1 MNGISKQD
9 VFFCRKETIKTH
21 SGLTSYQSFHQF
33 QILSQTIQTNKTKM
47 SSSINI
53 RFIGIIAILSAI
65 ILMLQITST
74 MTQITFSK
82 DWRAGGKRSF
92 GSNNGYSNNADNLME
107 IFTRNNHCDQ
117 ITNNLIIIQ
126 ELIRVKKNFSS
137 NKF

>member
-1 MNGISKQD
+1 
-9 VFFCRKETIKTH
+9 
-21 SGLTSYQSFHQF
+21 
-33 QILSQTIQTNKTKM
+33 M

-126 ELIRVKKNFSS
+126 ELIRKEANELLRCQRFGKSNTNRIKPELNDNNESQSS
-137 NKF
+137 TDH